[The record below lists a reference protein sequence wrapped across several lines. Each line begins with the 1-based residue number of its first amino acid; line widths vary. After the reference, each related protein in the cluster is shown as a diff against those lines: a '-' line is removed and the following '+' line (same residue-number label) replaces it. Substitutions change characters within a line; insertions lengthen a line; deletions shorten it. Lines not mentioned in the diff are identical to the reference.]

1 MQRSHAAAW
10 RGRRRGRGPPGVRKT
25 KTNGGSEA
33 YGYEVRGVCG
43 RVLPARCLRGPPLCA
58 AHREMTKTSLKP
70 AEFGET
76 RNRRIPL
83 GLGPALDHR
92 TEVSCPHLRPRP
104 RDHRCLATPV
114 PFRHLFT
121 PKSLRPRAL
130 WRHQLHSSDSANA
143 RFVFELRNAS
153 YIRRHS
159 SALRNRLTGGGTQCL
174 SRPLVIADGVLVYR
188 ILRAKLL
195 ASRRLDPGI
204 DGCRVRFL
212 VRSTL

>member
-1 MQRSHAAAW
+1 M
-10 RGRRRGRGPPGVRKT
+10 
-25 KTNGGSEA
+25 
-33 YGYEVRGVCG
+33 
-43 RVLPARCLRGPPLCA
+43 LPARCLRGPPLCA

-159 SALRNRLTGGGTQCL
+159 SAFTEQTYWRRNAMSIAPPGHSRWGPGVPDPPSEVACVPTTGPRHRRVSGAFPGAFYPGQLRTLQRRVNEWRTKQGQTGHWVLAIPLGQAQ
-174 SRPLVIADGVLVYR
+174 SRT
-188 ILRAKLL
+188 AK
-195 ASRRLDPGI
+195 
-204 DGCRVRFL
+204 
-212 VRSTL
+212 